1 MALAGFSRLLGRS
14 SDNFI
19 PLLDNQ
25 THGRKLLI
33 DKGLAKKFAGIPVE
47 GQNNVV
53 QRLSSLSA
61 TAGGVSACSNIHD
74 AASHMTILGS
84 VGVTYKI
91 FPNTGEPSSPP
102 GVYITDVDLQSF
114 VSGEPGLYKVN
125 ESSDE
130 WVIDGIRPDRL
141 KTGYAAINGLC
152 RDIDQAATR
161 LMPEFLASAYD
172 SKASYHKENNLK
184 SEGYTLFYNPPSLY
198 TKGMRFKTPTQKRKG
213 LAQTADML
221 KNQILNADRNV
232 ENMKWVIHGDGAKLF
247 GKALKMLDGY
257 DLSRHTML
265 FLAPREDVAQLLP
278 AMNRSGIKLHGDV
291 MSIQDDDWSSRSKQM
306 LSGAKMSRELASY
319 GGFSGSTGLEKGMVF
334 RETARNDL
342 FATVKSLTASAT
354 FGAGAI
360 TAGSAIAAG
369 SFMVAAPAAIGVGT
383 IAAGAGA
390 VMSAYS
396 MAAKAQSLR
405 NSAANNVTNA
415 NLNPHL
421 NPTKSKG
428 AMNAAVAIHSGGQ
441 VSSFVKVLKAVVGR
455 G

>member
-1 MALAGFSRLLGRS
+1 
-14 SDNFI
+14 
-19 PLLDNQ
+19 
-25 THGRKLLI
+25 
-33 DKGLAKKFAGIPVE
+33 
-47 GQNNVV
+47 
-53 QRLSSLSA
+53 
-61 TAGGVSACSNIHD
+61 
-74 AASHMTILGS
+74 
-84 VGVTYKI
+84 
-91 FPNTGEPSSPP
+91 
-102 GVYITDVDLQSF
+102 
-114 VSGEPGLYKVN
+114 
-125 ESSDE
+125 
-130 WVIDGIRPDRL
+130 
-141 KTGYAAINGLC
+141 
-152 RDIDQAATR
+152 
-161 LMPEFLASAYD
+161 
-172 SKASYHKENNLK
+172 
-184 SEGYTLFYNPPSLY
+184 
-198 TKGMRFKTPTQKRKG
+198 
-213 LAQTADML
+213 
-221 KNQILNADRNV
+221 
-232 ENMKWVIHGDGAKLF
+232 
-247 GKALKMLDGY
+247 
-257 DLSRHTML
+257 ML

-291 MSIQDDDWSSRSKQM
+291 MSIQADDWSSRSKQM
-306 LSGAKMSRELASY
+306 LSGAKMNRELASY

-342 FATVKSLTASAT
+342 FATVKSLTASAA

-428 AMNAAVAIHSGGQ
+428 AMNAAVAVHSGGQ